1 MAKRRAP
8 VVAKR
13 LKLTKRLKL
22 MKRPKLAKRSTV
34 SKVKRP
40 IAKKTAKKKPFSVRK
55 LKEAKRRKEIVLEI
69 LEQIKGVDKVHSAGV
84 SKAAKGKKVKGAISI
99 NPVQV
104 VAAEPHLESAF
115 ISRPATPP
123 KKLAPTVGGFGPQV
137 TKERVSMTRIQK
149 ITTGVPGLDEMCG
162 GGIEEKSILLVNGDA
177 GSGKTI
183 LGLQFLYEGAK
194 NGEAGLYI
202 SFGEPRETLYPRMME
217 FGMDFQELE
226 DKQKFFFVEYQP
238 HEVAR
243 IISEEGGTIY
253 DIITSYGIKRV
264 VVDTITPYMTQFTDA
279 YSARLALVRFFSVF
293 RKFKVT
299 TVLLNEWSSHLPL
312 HPSAAVAEFLA
323 DGIIYLIHSRSSDGV
338 QVRGVEIWK
347 MVGAD
352 HTEVARPFAFT
363 KKGVTIYPNERLFA
377 GHGTKLGR

>member
-1 MAKRRAP
+1 MAKRRASR
-8 VVAKR
+8 VV
-13 LKLTKRLKL
+13 
-22 MKRPKLAKRSTV
+22 KRPKS
-34 SKVKRP
+34 VKRP
-40 IAKKTAKKKPFSVRK
+40 KPAPKAGDHAAKRPKRAAKTAKTAKKGSLSRK
-55 LKEAKRRKEIVLEI
+55 LKEARRRKEIVLEI
-69 LEQIKGVDKVHSAGV
+69 LEQIKSVDKAKPAGMAV
-84 SKAAKGKKVKGAISI
+84 AKGGKGKKLAAVPA
-99 NPVQV
+99 PVV
-104 VAAEPHLESAF
+104 SAEPHIESAF

-123 KKLAPTVGGFGPQV
+123 KRLAPAIESLGPQV
-137 TKERVSMTRIQK
+137 AKERVQTGHIQK
-149 ITTGVPGLDEMCG
+149 IKTGVPGLDEMCG
-162 GGIEEKSILLVNGDA
+162 GGIEERSIVLVNGDA

-194 NGEAGLYI
+194 NGEAGLFI
-202 SFGEPRETLYPRMME
+202 SFGEPRESLYPRMLE

-238 HEVAR
+238 HEVAK

-264 VVDTITPYMTQFTDA
+264 AVDTITPYMMQFNDA

-299 TVLLNEWSSHLPL
+299 TILLNEWSSHLPL
-312 HPSAAVAEFLA
+312 HASAAVAEFLA
-323 DGIIYLIHSRSSDGV
+323 DGIIYLIHSRSADGV

-363 KKGVTIYPNERLFA
+363 KKGITIYPNERLFV
-377 GHGTKLGR
+377 GHDFKLRR

>member
-1 MAKRRAP
+1 MAKRRAQT
-8 VVAKR
+8 AMKR
-13 LKLTKRLKL
+13 LKPN
-22 MKRPKLAKRSTV
+22 KRPKAT
-34 SKVKRP
+34 SKTRKSV
-40 IAKKTAKKKPFSVRK
+40 AKKISKKKLSSIKK
-55 LKEAKRRKEIVLEI
+55 LKEAKRRKEIVIEI
-69 LEQIKGVDKVHSAGV
+69 LEQIKGADKAKPAV
-84 SKAAKGKKVKGAISI
+84 KAEAKGAKGKKGKGALS
-99 NPVQV
+99 VTSTAV
-104 VAAEPHLESAF
+104 VAAEPHIESAF
-115 ISRPATPP
+115 ISRPITPK
-123 KKLAPTVGGFGPQV
+123 KKLAPALESFGPQV
-137 TKERVSMTRIQK
+137 AKDRVSTNRIQK
-149 ITTGVPGLDEMCG
+149 IKTGIPGMDEMCG
-162 GGIEEKSILLVNGDA
+162 GGVEEKSILLINGDA

-202 SFGEPRETLYPRMME
+202 SFGEPREALYPRMME

-363 KKGVTIYPNERLFA
+363 KKGIIIYPNERLFT
-377 GHGTKLGR
+377 GPSTKLDR

>member
-8 VVAKR
+8 AVAKR
-13 LKLTKRLKL
+13 PKST
-22 MKRPKLAKRSTV
+22 KRPKAAPKT
-34 SKVKRP
+34 KRP
-40 IAKKTAKKKPFSVRK
+40 AAKKTAKKTSSIRK

-69 LEQIKGVDKVHSAGV
+69 LEQIKGVDKVHSAGI
-84 SKAAKGKKVKGAISI
+84 SKAAKGKKGRGARSISSA
-99 NPVQV
+99 PV
-104 VAAEPHLESAF
+104 VAAEPHIESAF

-123 KKLAPTVGGFGPQV
+123 KKLAPTIESFGPQV
-137 TKERVSMTRIQK
+137 AKERVSTTRIQK
-149 ITTGVPGLDEMCG
+149 IRTGVPGLDEMCG

-183 LGLQFLYEGAK
+183 LGLQFLYDGAK
-194 NGEAGLYI
+194 NGEAGIYI
-202 SFGEPRETLYPRMME
+202 SFGEPREALYPRMME

-238 HEVAR
+238 HEIAK

-323 DGIIYLIHSRSSDGV
+323 DGIIYLIHSRSADGV

-363 KKGVTIYPNERLFA
+363 KKGITIYPNERLFA
-377 GHGTKLGR
+377 GHEFKTQR